1 MGGSPA
7 AAGQRGSDDEER
19 SRNVEPY
26 QSRTGNDD
34 LTGPLGESTPD
45 VIGATHSDEMVS
57 SDYEQ
62 DQF

>member
-1 MGGSPA
+1 MGGPA
-7 AAGQRGSDDEER
+7 GAAGQRGNDDEHSR
-19 SRNVEPY
+19 SVQPY
-26 QSRTGNDD
+26 LSPTGNDD

-45 VIGATHSDEMVS
+45 VIGATHSDEIIS